1 MYRGG
6 GGKGVTGLGLSPKLY
21 QFLKPSLNLFV
32 CCAFDV
38 IAGQEVLRCW
48 RVRVNFLVG
57 IASISLAPTGVENNF
72 RGRCY
77 DVSALGIV
85 LHWPMIPQGGRCT
98 IISG

>member
-1 MYRGG
+1 M
-6 GGKGVTGLGLSPKLY
+6 KVFKEE
-21 QFLKPSLNLFV
+21 LNRNTLVFV
-32 CCAFDV
+32 CCAFDA

-48 RVRVNFLVG
+48 GVRVNFLVG
-57 IASISLAPTGVENNF
+57 IAPISLAPTSVENNF